1 MNTAG
6 TGPQGPNEE
15 RWRAMHA
22 FTAVEL
28 AAGTCE
34 HVASM
39 DHFGAPVD
47 IGRPAGLLVVI
58 VAIVYALRAMPHD

>member
-1 MNTAG
+1 
-6 TGPQGPNEE
+6 
-15 RWRAMHA
+15 MHA